1 MLPHPDSLALPL
13 KEGIRDLR
21 TSIRFGARQEDPSR
35 LPSGVRE
42 PARRFARL
50 ADGVLSRAEGLAV
63 RILPGETASLGER
76 MDRLAATLRPGG
88 RPGEP
93 PADLYDVARRTLD
106 ADDAPGT
113 VVSELRLAL
122 EGAGPAVPLAEDRVA
137 AAATAARWMAG
148 LGFVRPCLSTVLA
161 TGAHPLRNDLDA
173 RLALLVW
180 LAVLVRGA
188 SRADARLCMGAA
200 RAAFDAEGEDW
211 LRHLRQDRLD
221 DLAAAWRQTVPYL
234 P

>member
-21 TSIRFGARQEDPSR
+21 TSIRFGARQEEAFG

-50 ADGVLSRAEGLAV
+50 ADGVLSRAEGLAI

-88 RPGEP
+88 RPGER
-93 PADLYDVARRTLD
+93 PADLYDVTRRTLD
-106 ADDAPGT
+106 ADDAPGA

-122 EGAGPAVPLAEDRVA
+122 EGAGPAVGAAHDEVA
-137 AAATAARWMAG
+137 AAVNAARWMAG

-161 TGAHPLRNDLDA
+161 PGARPIRSELDA

-180 LAVLVRGA
+180 LAVLVRA
-188 SRADARLCMGAA
+188 SSHADARLCMAGA
-200 RAAFDAEGEDW
+200 RAAFEAEGEDW
-211 LRHLRQDRLD
+211 LHRLRDDRPD